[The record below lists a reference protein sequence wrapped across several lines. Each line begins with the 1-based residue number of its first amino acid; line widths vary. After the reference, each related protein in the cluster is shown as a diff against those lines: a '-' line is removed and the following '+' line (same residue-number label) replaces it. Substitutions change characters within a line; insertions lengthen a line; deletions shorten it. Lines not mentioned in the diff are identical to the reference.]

1 MEPLKI
7 AICDDE
13 ETALA
18 IIESAVRST
27 LAREGAPAELTSCV
41 SISELRRWM
50 EVTVFDLLMLDI
62 DMPQTS
68 GIAFG
73 QELREQNSRTE
84 IIYISS
90 REDKVFDSLKVRPL
104 GFVRKNHFLEDL
116 PDAIGLFLSQRAER
130 TLPDRLVLEQRD
142 TVRLVELKDILYLEG
157 ARNCQMLHIAG
168 EREPIALRRP
178 MSEMEDEWA
187 PKGFIRIH
195 KGYLVNCE
203 HIQLIQEGQVRLSN
217 GEVLPLSRRKVLEAK
232 QRFLIYMRTHG
243 ALG

>member
-27 LAREGAPAELTSCV
+27 LAREGAPAELTPCA
-41 SISELRRWM
+41 SIAELRRWM
-50 EVTVFDLLMLDI
+50 EVTAFDLLMLDI
-62 DMPQTS
+62 DMPQMS

-73 QELREQNSRTE
+73 QELREQNSRTD

-116 PDAIGLFLSQRAER
+116 PDAMGLFLRQRAER
-130 TLPDRLVLEQRD
+130 ALPDRLVLEQRD

-157 ARNCQMLHIAG
+157 ARNCQMLHISG
-168 EREPIALRRP
+168 ERDPIALRRP
-178 MSEMEDEWA
+178 MSELEDELA

-203 HIQLIQEGQVRLSN
+203 YIQLIQEGQVRLSN
-217 GEVLPLSRRKVLEAK
+217 GEALPLSRRKVLEAK

>member
-27 LAREGAPAELTSCV
+27 LAREGAPAELTPCA

-50 EVTVFDLLMLDI
+50 EVTAFDLLMLDI

-142 TVRLVELKDILYLEG
+142 TVRLVELRDILYLEG

-178 MSEMEDEWA
+178 MQELEDELT
-187 PKGFIRIH
+187 PKGFIRVH

-203 HIQLIQEGQVRLSN
+203 YIQLIQEGQVRLSN

>member
-27 LAREGAPAELTSCV
+27 LAREGAPAELTPCA
-41 SISELRRWM
+41 SIAELRRWM
-50 EVTVFDLLMLDI
+50 EVTAFDLLMLDI
-62 DMPQTS
+62 DMPQMS

-73 QELREQNSRTE
+73 QELREQNSRTD

-116 PDAIGLFLSQRAER
+116 PDAMGLFLRQRAER
-130 TLPDRLVLEQRD
+130 ALPDRLVLEQRD
-142 TVRLVELKDILYLEG
+142 TVRLVELKDILSLEG
-157 ARNCQMLHIAG
+157 ARNCQMLHSSG
-168 EREPIALRRP
+168 ERDPIALRRP
-178 MSEMEDEWA
+178 MSELEDELA

-203 HIQLIQEGQVRLSN
+203 YIQLIQEGQVRLSN
-217 GEVLPLSRRKVLEAK
+217 GEALPLSRRKVLEAK

>member
-1 MEPLKI
+1 M
-7 AICDDE
+7 
-13 ETALA
+13 
-18 IIESAVRST
+18 
-27 LAREGAPAELTSCV
+27 
-41 SISELRRWM
+41 
-50 EVTVFDLLMLDI
+50 
-62 DMPQTS
+62 
-68 GIAFG
+68 
-73 QELREQNSRTE
+73 
-84 IIYISS
+84 
-90 REDKVFDSLKVRPL
+90 FDSLKVRPL

-178 MSEMEDEWA
+178 MSEMEDELA